1 MSGTHQRSWSV
12 GRHSRHSLNVARRA
26 TGSEP
31 SGLAVSAR
39 AAVSAGRFRRRDS
52 QGGLGGTTDVL
63 PAMEFSL
70 RELGDV
76 SKTHRSRSLQVGRYA
91 GQMSRS
97 AKASSCHH
105 GSVRIGQVGAD
116 ARPRCLESPTSGT
129 YRLAGQAVSTMSEE
143 ELADVRN
150 RRIGFVFEQF
160 NLLPSLTAGRY
171 VELPLCYA
179 DADRKSG
186 LCLHHR
192 RPRLL
197 GQLHAAGR
205 TIVLITQEA
214 AVKAAAARTM
224 QIWTAPSALTALSAC
239 TRRRHTV
246 HEDTTRGAGEHDTPC
261 TRARHPG
268 REASWWMSWVV

>member
-1 MSGTHQRSWSV
+1 V
-12 GRHSRHSLNVARRA
+12 
-26 TGSEP
+26 
-31 SGLAVSAR
+31 VSAR

-116 ARPRCLESPTSGT
+116 ARPRCLDSPTSGT

-214 AVKAAAARTM
+214 AVKAAAAARTM

-246 HEDTTRGAGEHDTPC
+246 MRTRHAGRESMTHRARGHDTRGG
-261 TRARHPG
+261 RRPG
-268 REASWWMSWVV
+268 G

>member
-1 MSGTHQRSWSV
+1 
-12 GRHSRHSLNVARRA
+12 
-26 TGSEP
+26 
-31 SGLAVSAR
+31 
-39 AAVSAGRFRRRDS
+39 
-52 QGGLGGTTDVL
+52 
-63 PAMEFSL
+63 
-70 RELGDV
+70 
-76 SKTHRSRSLQVGRYA
+76 
-91 GQMSRS
+91 
-97 AKASSCHH
+97 
-105 GSVRIGQVGAD
+105 
-116 ARPRCLESPTSGT
+116 
-129 YRLAGQAVSTMSEE
+129 MSEE
-143 ELADVRN
+143 ELADDVRN

-224 QIWTAPSALTALSAC
+224 QIWTAPSALTAPSAC

-246 HEDTTRGAGEHDTPC
+246 HEGTTRGAGGVLVDESGGVANQLMLPNASDGEKLVTL
-261 TRARHPG
+261 
-268 REASWWMSWVV
+268 REAGSSRRRYVLGCMSRATRKVVA